1 MTNHSKMVQT
11 RRKKQK
17 AAKRVASLAKAEAR
31 LRRKGVRKPA
41 AAA

>member
-17 AAKRVASLAKAEAR
+17 AAKQRVKAEK
-31 LRRKGVRKPA
+31 LA
-41 AAA
+41 AKVKKAK